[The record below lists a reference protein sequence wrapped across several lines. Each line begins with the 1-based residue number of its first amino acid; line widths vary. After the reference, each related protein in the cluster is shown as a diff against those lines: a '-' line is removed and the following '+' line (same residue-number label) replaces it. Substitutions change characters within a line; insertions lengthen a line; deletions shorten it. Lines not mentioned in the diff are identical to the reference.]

1 MLKLVAIGLAALAAA
16 FVVVVSLQPA
26 ELRVARSTTVSA
38 PPAAVFAQLNDLHA
52 FNQWSPFAKRDPA
65 TKQTFDG
72 PAAGTGASM
81 AWAGNSDVGEG
92 RMTITESRPNEIV
105 GYHLE
110 FLKPF
115 KNTAEANIALRP
127 DGDRTTVTWSMVAP
141 SNFVAKAMHLFLD
154 MDKMVGGDFEKGL
167 ADLKSIAERKA

>member
-1 MLKLVAIGLAALAAA
+1 MLKLVAVGFAALAAV

-38 PPAAVFAQLNDLHA
+38 PPAAAFAQLNDLHA
-52 FNQWSPFAKRDPA
+52 FNQWSPFAKRDP
-65 TKQTFDG
+65 G
-72 PAAGTGASM
+72 
-81 AWAGNSDVGEG
+81 
-92 RMTITESRPNEIV
+92 RPNEIV

-127 DGDRTTVTWSMVAP
+127 DRDRTTVTWSMVAP
-141 SNFVAKAMHLFLD
+141 NNFVAKAMHLFLD